1 MNNLITFRKY
11 LIKVEWLYV
20 NERIAVLDEY
30 SFFRRRQTPRRVD
43 DKRRAP
49 LIADA
54 EIRHGFHIN

>member
-11 LIKVEWLYV
+11 LIKVEWRYV

-49 LIADA
+49 STADA
-54 EIRHGFHIN
+54 ERRLQ

>member
-11 LIKVEWLYV
+11 LIKAEWLYV

-30 SFFRRRQTPRRVD
+30 SFFRRRQTPRRGD

-49 LIADA
+49 ATADA
-54 EIRHGFHIN
+54 EHRLR